1 MRAAS
6 KNWMGRLLMAVVMG
20 VIVVSFA
27 IWGIGDIFRGFG
39 AGALGTVGSTEIS
52 KETMRFAYQNELQRL
67 QQQTGRVITND
78 QARLAGVDRQVL
90 GRLVTEAT
98 LDQKARSLGLAM
110 SDAQVAKSIT
120 TDPMFKGPGG
130 EFDRNRF
137 DAALRDS
144 GYNERSFVREQKAI
158 YLRREIGE
166 ALAGLLETPDALL
179 MAVDRFRGEA
189 RSVDYV
195 VLTPAAAGDIPG
207 PSDADLQKFYEAR
220 KSSFVAPQYRKIVTL
235 ALTPATAAKP
245 EDISDADAQ
254 KIYDA
259 TKTQRFGTPE
269 RREVQQIVFPS
280 EAEAAAASDKIKA
293 GATFEAIAAERK
305 LTPKDTDLG
314 LVTRADIHDKAIAD
328 AAFALKQG
336 ETSGPVK
343 GEFGY
348 ALVRAAGIT
357 PENVR
362 PFAEVAP
369 QIKQDI
375 ARDRAKK
382 TVQVL
387 HDKIEDQRASGKP
400 LAEAAKSAGLETR
413 TIEAIDNQGNDRNGM
428 PVPGLVSGPE
438 LLRAVFAS
446 DIGVD
451 NETIATRDN
460 GYVWFEVA
468 QVDPSRQLSFDEVK
482 DRVAAAWKAD
492 EMDKRLA
499 QKASDLVKQLR
510 GGGELSKIAAEQKLE
525 LKHDSGVRRS
535 GGEGL
540 DPQAIVAIFNEPDKG
555 AGSASS
561 PAGRIVFQILDT
573 SLPNFNAES
582 DSNKQMSA
590 QLKQALA
597 DDLLTQYIQRLEK
610 DYGVKI
616 SDQAVREAIGASEQ

>member
-1 MRAAS
+1 
-6 KNWMGRLLMAVVMG
+6 
-20 VIVVSFA
+20 
-27 IWGIGDIFRGFG
+27 
-39 AGALGTVGSTEIS
+39 
-52 KETMRFAYQNELQRL
+52 
-67 QQQTGRVITND
+67 
-78 QARLAGVDRQVL
+78 
-90 GRLVTEAT
+90 
-98 LDQKARSLGLAM
+98 
-110 SDAQVAKSIT
+110 
-120 TDPMFKGPGG
+120 
-130 EFDRNRF
+130 
-137 DAALRDS
+137 
-144 GYNERSFVREQKAI
+144 
-158 YLRREIGE
+158 
-166 ALAGLLETPDALL
+166 

-451 NETIATRDN
+451 NETISTKDN
-460 GYVWFEVA
+460 GYVWFEV
-468 QVDPSRQLSFDEVK
+468 QKVDPQRQLSFDEVK
-482 DRVAAAWKAD
+482 DKVAAAWRAD
-492 EMDKRLA
+492 ATDKRLA
-499 QKASDLVKQLR
+499 DKAAELVKKLR
-510 GGGELSKIAAEQKLE
+510 DGGQLSKIAADEKLE
-525 LKHDSGVRRS
+525 LKHNSNVRRT
-535 GGEGL
+535 GADGFE
-540 DPQAIVAIFNEPDKG
+540 PQAIVAVFNQPDHG
-555 AGSASS
+555 AGA
-561 PAGRIVFQILDT
+561 AGAPGGRMVFQILET
-573 SLPNFNAES
+573 ATPEFNADTDANREMA
-582 DSNKQMSA
+582 K
-590 QLKQALA
+590 QLKAVIA
-597 DDLLTQYIQRLEK
+597 DDLLTEYVQRLQK
-610 DYGVKI
+610 DFGVRI
-616 SDQAVREAIGASEQ
+616 NEAAVRAATGGGGDQ